1 MYLVCQTARNAITAR
16 FYIMDAM
23 RSITILLALVSMAAA
38 QAPVPAFKESGTV
51 MAPITVEVYTDYQC
65 PHCRAFYLETLP
77 LLTSE
82 FVKTGK
88 VRLIHRDFP
97 LQQFQYSK
105 TAMHYANAAG
115 QVGKFDA
122 VALQLFETQP
132 EWSQNGNVE
141 AAVAKVLT
149 PAEMEKVRMVVK
161 NDSHLDDSVTR
172 DVAMATSDHL
182 TATPTI
188 VIVFKGKR
196 ETISGGPAW
205 PVLRSYLTSKLGE

>member
-1 MYLVCQTARNAITAR
+1 MRPFLFLLPLV
-16 FYIMDAM
+16 
-23 RSITILLALVSMAAA
+23 LMAAA
-38 QAPVPAFKESGTV
+38 QAQTPAFKESGTV
-51 MAPITVEVYTDYQC
+51 MAPITLEVYTDYQC

-97 LQQFQYSK
+97 LAQFQYSK

-132 EWSQNGNVE
+132 EWAQSGNVDG
-141 AAVAKVLT
+141 AVAKVLT
-149 PAEMEKVRMVVK
+149 PAEMAKVRMLVK
-161 NDSHLDDSVTR
+161 TDSHLDDSVER
-172 DVAMATSDHL
+172 DVAMATETDHL
-182 TATPTI
+182 RSTPTI
-188 VIVFKGKR
+188 VIVYKGKR
-196 ETISGGPAW
+196 ETISGGPSW
-205 PVLRSYLTSKLGE
+205 PTLKSYLNDKLGE